1 MFYKEKLGKS
11 VAGILGAGLIQKAL
25 GQDVP
30 VQDNLLNTISR
41 NLKNMISFVMPSYY
55 SDVEEWITD
64 MEQQGAIIESV
75 QVDYEKHTSIS
86 VTWL

>member
-1 MFYKEKLGKS
+1 M
-11 VAGILGAGLIQKAL
+11 GAGLIQKHLNQDAL
-25 GQDVP
+25 P
-30 VQDNLLNTISR
+30 QDNLLNTISR
-41 NLKNMISFVMPSYY
+41 NLKNMISFVMPSYH
-55 SDVEEWITD
+55 SDVDEWIVD